1 VDDKYLQ
8 ILEFPKILERLS
20 QHTAFSAGRDLALAL
35 KPSPDLEKARRDQRE
50 TSEARKLHEVKTDLS
65 LGGAR
70 DVRPLLKSAGL
81 RATLLPTDLLDIRAT
96 LISGRTLK
104 RIITRLAAQFPL
116 LATRASRIEECAH
129 VVAEIGRCLNDR
141 GEVVDAASQAL
152 ARIRRELKEAHERLL
167 AKLNKIVA
175 SPTNASFLQE
185 SLVTQRGGRYV
196 IPLKADFKGRI
207 SGVVHDQSAS
217 GATLFIEPLATVEL
231 NNRWRELQLE
241 EEREVERILAD
252 LSALVAE
259 EGAFIERTVQVLAE
273 LDLAFAKANY
283 ANEIQ
288 GVEPQLVPF
297 HQWNRSRRI
306 WNPPHKVVRAKGQRP
321 ASSVQHPGSTI
332 QLQQARHPLLDPA
345 MVVPIDV
352 HLDDSYF
359 ILVITGPNTGGK
371 TVALKTVGL
380 LGLMAQ
386 AGLHIPA
393 EEGSVLSVFS
403 GIYADIGDEQSI
415 EQNLSTFSSHTTNII
430 NILAKADCYSLVLLD
445 ELGAGTDPSEGS
457 ALARSILS
465 RLLRQRITTL
475 VATHY
480 PELKVYAHATPGVE
494 NASVEFDL
502 ETLAPTYELSIG
514 LPGRSNAFAIA
525 SRLGLAAG
533 IVEEAK
539 SLIPSKVLETE
550 ALLAEIKQAR
560 EDTLAARQAVEKAR
574 REAQALEE
582 ELRARL
588 DRIEE
593 ERREILN
600 AAREEARQELAA
612 LKKEIRKIRAGL
624 PPSSIPH
631 PPSPIPHPPSSIG
644 EVPEQPLA
652 QATER
657 LAELERSVAP
667 LEPAV
672 RPFLKISEPLC
683 VGDVVWVEG
692 LRASGEVIELNGDEA
707 EVQVGRFRV
716 KARREEL
723 EKRAVGGELPP
734 AREKVPTLDV
744 QRPSPGLEL
753 NLRGLRVEEAI
764 PRLDKYLNDAYLA
777 GLPSVRIIHGKG
789 TGALRRAVRKQLE
802 GYPLVASYRPGD
814 HHEGGDGVTVVEP
827 VSR

>member
-1 VDDKYLQ
+1 VDERYLQ
-8 ILEFPKILERLS
+8 TLEFPKILERLS
-20 QHTAFSAGRDLALAL
+20 RHTAFSAGRNLALAL
-35 KPSPDLEKARRDQRE
+35 KPSPDLEEAQRHQRE
-50 TSEARKLHEVKTDLS
+50 TSEARKLLEVKTDLS
-65 LGGAR
+65 LGGVR

-81 RATLLPTDLLDIRAT
+81 RAILLPTELLDIRTT

-104 RIITRLAAQFPL
+104 RTITRLAAQFPL
-116 LATRASRIEECAH
+116 LAAEASGIEECAH
-129 VVAEIGRCLNDR
+129 VVAEIGRCINDR
-141 GEVVDAASQAL
+141 GEVVDTASQAL
-152 ARIRRELKEAHERLL
+152 ARIRREIREAHEHLL
-167 AKLNKIVA
+167 DKLNRIVA
-175 SPTNASFLQE
+175 SPANASFLQE
-185 SLVTQRGGRYV
+185 LLVTQRGGRYV

-207 SGVVHDQSAS
+207 PGVVHDQSAS
-217 GATLFIEPLATVEL
+217 GATLFIEPLTTVEL

-241 EEREVERILAD
+241 EEREVQRILAD
-252 LSALVAE
+252 LSALVAD
-259 EGAFIERTVQVLAE
+259 EGAFIECTVQVLAE
-273 LDLAFAKANY
+273 LDLAFAKARY
-283 ANEIQ
+283 ADEIQ

-297 HQWNRSRRI
+297 KGSVGDLRPSG
-306 WNPPHKVVRAKGQRP
+306 AKRQKA

-332 QLQQARHPLLDPA
+332 QLQKARHPLLDPST
-345 MVVPIDV
+345 VVPIDV

-371 TVALKTVGL
+371 TVSLKTVGL

-393 EEGSVLSVFS
+393 EEGSALSVFS

-430 NILAKADCYSLVLLD
+430 NILGKANSHSLILLD

-457 ALARSILS
+457 ALARAILS

-480 PELKVYAHATPGVE
+480 PELKAYAHATPGVE

-502 ETLAPTYELSIG
+502 ETLTPTYELSIG

-533 IVEEAK
+533 IVEEARG
-539 SLIPSKVLETE
+539 LISPKVLETE

-560 EDTLAARQAVEKAR
+560 EDTLAARQAVEEAQ

-593 ERREILN
+593 ERKEILN

-612 LKKEIRKIRAGL
+612 LKGEIRKIKANL
-624 PPSSIPH
+624 TPSSIL
-631 PPSPIPHPPSSIG
+631 HPPSSTG
-644 EVPEQPLA
+644 EIPEQQPLA
-652 QATER
+652 QAVER

-672 RPFLKISEPLC
+672 RPLPKISEPLS

-692 LRASGEVIELNGDEA
+692 LRANGEVIELDGGEA
-707 EVQVGRFRV
+707 EVRVGRFRV
-716 KARREEL
+716 KARLEEL
-723 EKRAVGGELPP
+723 EKRAVGDKPPP
-734 AREKVPTLDV
+734 AREGVPILDV
-744 QRPSPGLEL
+744 QHPSPGIEL

-764 PRLDKYLNDAYLA
+764 PRLEKYLNDAYLA

-789 TGALRRAVRKQLE
+789 TGALRRAVREQLE
-802 GYPLVASYRPGD
+802 GHPLVASYRPGD
-814 HHEGGDGVTVVEP
+814 HHEGGDGVTVAEL

>member
-1 VDDKYLQ
+1 MDDKYLQ
-8 ILEFPKILERLS
+8 TLEFPKILERLS
-20 QHTAFSAGRDLALAL
+20 QHTAFSAGRELALAL
-35 KPSPDLEKARRDQRE
+35 KPSPDLEEAQRDQRE
-50 TSEARKLHEVKTDLS
+50 TSEARKLLEVKTNLS

-70 DVRPLLKSAGL
+70 DVRPLLKNAGL
-81 RATLLPTDLLDIRAT
+81 RATLLPTELLDIRAT

-104 RIITRLAAQFPL
+104 RTITRLAAQFPL
-116 LATRASRIEECAH
+116 LAVKASRIEECAH
-129 VVAEIGRCLNDR
+129 VVAEIGHCINDR
-141 GEVVDAASQAL
+141 GQVVDAASQVL
-152 ARIRRELKEAHERLL
+152 ARIRRDLKQAHERLL
-167 AKLNKIVA
+167 DRLNRIVA
-175 SPTNASFLQE
+175 SPANASFLQE
-185 SLVTQRGGRYV
+185 PLVTQRGGRYV
-196 IPLKADFKGRI
+196 ILLKAEFKGRI
-207 SGVVHDQSAS
+207 PGVVHDQSAS

-241 EEREVERILAD
+241 EEREVERILAA

-273 LDLAFAKANY
+273 LDLAFAKARY
-283 ANEIQ
+283 ANEMQ

-297 HQWNRSRRI
+297 
-306 WNPPHKVVRAKGQRP
+306 KVVRAKGPRP
-321 ASSVQHPGSTI
+321 ASSVQHPGSII
-332 QLQQARHPLLDPA
+332 QLQKARHPLLDPA
-345 MVVPIDV
+345 TVVPIDV
-352 HLDDSYF
+352 HLEDNYF

-371 TVALKTVGL
+371 TVSLKTVGL

-393 EEGSVLSVFS
+393 EEGSALSVFS

-415 EQNLSTFSSHTTNII
+415 EQNLSTFSSHTTNLI
-430 NILAKADCYSLVLLD
+430 NILGKSDSHSLVLLD

-457 ALARSILS
+457 ALARAILS
-465 RLLRQRITTL
+465 HLLRQRITTL

-525 SRLGLAAG
+525 SRLGLATG
-533 IVEEAK
+533 IVEEAR
-539 SLIPSKVLETE
+539 SLISPEALETE
-550 ALLAEIKQAR
+550 GLLTEIKQAR
-560 EDTLAARQAVEKAR
+560 EDTLAAHQAVEEAR

-588 DRIEE
+588 DRIEG

-612 LKKEIRKIRAGL
+612 LKEEIRKIRADL
-624 PPSSIPH
+624 PVASLQRGIPKD
-631 PPSPIPHPPSSIG
+631 
-644 EVPEQPLA
+644 EAPEQPLA

-657 LAELERSVAP
+657 LAELEQSVAP

-672 RPFLKISEPLC
+672 RPLPGISEPLC
-683 VGDVVWVEG
+683 AGDVVWVGG
-692 LRASGEVIELNGDEA
+692 LQTSGEVIELDGDEA

-716 KARREEL
+716 KARLEEL
-723 EKRAVGGELPP
+723 ERRTVGGEPPP
-734 AREKVPTLDV
+734 AREGIPTLDV
-744 QRPSPGLEL
+744 PHLSPGIEL

-777 GLPSVRIIHGKG
+777 GLPSVRIIHGRG
-789 TGALRRAVRKQLE
+789 TGTLRRAVREQLE
-802 GYPLVASYRPGD
+802 GHPLVASHRPGD
-814 HHEGGDGVTVVEP
+814 QHEGGDGVTVAEL

>member
-1 VDDKYLQ
+1 M
-8 ILEFPKILERLS
+8 
-20 QHTAFSAGRDLALAL
+20 
-35 KPSPDLEKARRDQRE
+35 
-50 TSEARKLHEVKTDLS
+50 
-65 LGGAR
+65 
-70 DVRPLLKSAGL
+70 
-81 RATLLPTDLLDIRAT
+81 
-96 LISGRTLK
+96 
-104 RIITRLAAQFPL
+104 
-116 LATRASRIEECAH
+116 
-129 VVAEIGRCLNDR
+129 
-141 GEVVDAASQAL
+141 
-152 ARIRRELKEAHERLL
+152 
-167 AKLNKIVA
+167 
-175 SPTNASFLQE
+175 
-185 SLVTQRGGRYV
+185 
-196 IPLKADFKGRI
+196 
-207 SGVVHDQSAS
+207 
-217 GATLFIEPLATVEL
+217 
-231 NNRWRELQLE
+231 E
-241 EEREVERILAD
+241 EEREVERILAA

-273 LDLAFAKANY
+273 LDLAFAKARY

-288 GVEPQLVPF
+288 GVEPQLVSF
-297 HQWNRSRRI
+297 
-306 WNPPHKVVRAKGQRP
+306 KVVRAKGPRP
-321 ASSVQHPGSTI
+321 ASSVQHPGSII
-332 QLQQARHPLLDPA
+332 QLQKARHPLLDPA
-345 MVVPIDV
+345 TVVPIDV
-352 HLDDSYF
+352 HLDDNYF

-371 TVALKTVGL
+371 TVSLKTVGL

-393 EEGSVLSVFS
+393 EEGSALSVFS

-430 NILAKADCYSLVLLD
+430 NILGKADSHSLVLLD

-457 ALARSILS
+457 ALARAILS
-465 RLLRQRITTL
+465 HLLRQRITTL

-539 SLIPSKVLETE
+539 NLISPEVLETE
-550 ALLAEIKQAR
+550 GLLAEIKQAR
-560 EDTLAARQAVEKAR
+560 EDTLAARQAAEEAQ

-588 DRIEE
+588 DRIEG

-612 LKKEIRKIRAGL
+612 LKEEIRKIRADLAVASLQQRTKRG
-624 PPSSIPH
+624 IPKD
-631 PPSPIPHPPSSIG
+631 
-644 EVPEQPLA
+644 EVPERPVA
-652 QATER
+652 QAAER

-672 RPFLKISEPLC
+672 RPLPGISEPLC

-692 LRASGEVIELNGDEA
+692 LQASGEVIELDGDEA

-716 KARREEL
+716 KARLEEL
-723 EKRAVGGELPP
+723 ERRTVGGEPPP
-734 AREKVPTLDV
+734 AREEIPTLDV
-744 QRPSPGLEL
+744 PHLSPGIEL

-777 GLPSVRIIHGKG
+777 GLPSVRIIHGRG
-789 TGALRRAVRKQLE
+789 TGALRRAVREQLE
-802 GYPLVASYRPGD
+802 GHPLVASYRPGD
-814 HHEGGDGVTVVEP
+814 QHEGGDGATVAKL

>member
-1 VDDKYLQ
+1 VDDRYLQ
-8 ILEFPKILERLS
+8 TLEFPKILERLS
-20 QHTAFSAGRDLALAL
+20 RHTAFSAGRDLALAL
-35 KPSPDLEKARRDQRE
+35 KPSPDLEEAQRCQRE
-50 TSEARKLHEVKTDLS
+50 TSEARKLLDVKPDLS

-70 DVRPLLKSAGL
+70 DVRPLLKSADL

-96 LISGRTLK
+96 LVSGRTLK
-104 RIITRLAAQFPL
+104 RAITRLAAQFPL
-116 LATRASRIEECAH
+116 LAAKADRIEECAH
-129 VVAEIGRCLNDR
+129 VVAEIGRCINDR

-152 ARIRRELKEAHERLL
+152 ARIRRDLKEAHERLL
-167 AKLNKIVA
+167 DRLNKIVA
-175 SPTNASFLQE
+175 SPANASFLQE
-185 SLVTQRGGRYV
+185 PLVTQRGGRYV

-207 SGVVHDQSAS
+207 PGVVHDQSAS

-241 EEREVERILAD
+241 EEREVQRILAD

-273 LDLAFAKANY
+273 LDLALAKARY
-283 ANEIQ
+283 ANETR
-288 GVEPQLVPF
+288 GVEPRLVPF
-297 HQWNRSRRI
+297 
-306 WNPPHKVVRAKGQRP
+306 KAARAKGP
-321 ASSVQHPGSTI
+321 KAAPSVQHPGSTI

-345 MVVPIDV
+345 AVVPIDA

-393 EEGSVLSVFS
+393 EEGSALSVFS

-430 NILAKADCYSLVLLD
+430 HILGQADSHSLILLD
-445 ELGAGTDPSEGS
+445 ELGAGTDPNEGS
-457 ALARSILS
+457 ALARAVLS
-465 RLLRQRITTL
+465 HLLRQRITTL

-525 SRLGLAAG
+525 ARLGLSAG
-533 IVEEAK
+533 IVEEARG
-539 SLIPSKVLETE
+539 LISSQVLETE
-550 ALLAEIKQAR
+550 DLLAEIKQAR
-560 EDTLAARQAVEKAR
+560 EDTLAARQAAEQAR

-588 DRIEE
+588 NRIEE

-600 AAREEARQELAA
+600 AAREEARQELAT
-612 LKKEIRKIRAGL
+612 LQEEIRKVKANL
-624 PPSSIPH
+624 PPL
-631 PPSPIPHPPSSIG
+631 SPG

-652 QATER
+652 QAAER

-667 LEPAV
+667 PEPAV
-672 RPFLKISEPLC
+672 RPPKIGGPLSL
-683 VGDVVWVEG
+683 GDVVWVEG
-692 LRASGEVIELNGDEA
+692 LRASGEVIELNGGEA

-716 KARREEL
+716 KTGLEEL
-723 EKRAVGGELPP
+723 ERRTDGGELPP
-734 AREKVPTLDV
+734 AREKAPTLDAP
-744 QRPSPGLEL
+744 RPSPGIEL

-777 GLPSVRIIHGKG
+777 SLPWVRIVHGKG
-789 TGALRRAVRKQLE
+789 TGALRRAVREQLE
-802 GYPLVASYRPGD
+802 GYPLVVSYRSGD
-814 HHEGGDGVTVVEP
+814 QHEGGEGVTVVEL

>member
-8 ILEFPKILERLS
+8 TLEFSKILGRLS

-35 KPSPDLEKARRDQRE
+35 RPSPDLEQAQRHQRE
-50 TSEARKLHEVKTDLS
+50 TSEARKLLEVKTDLS

-70 DVRPLLKSAGL
+70 DVRLLLKSAAL
-81 RATLLPTDLLDIRAT
+81 RATLLPTELLDIRTT

-104 RIITRLAAQFPL
+104 RTITRLAAQFHL
-116 LATRASRIEECAH
+116 LAAKASCIEECAH
-129 VVAEIGRCLNDR
+129 VVAEIGRCINDR

-152 ARIRRELKEAHERLL
+152 ARIRSDLKEAHERLL
-167 AKLNKIVA
+167 DKLNRIVA
-175 SPTNASFLQE
+175 SPANASFLQE
-185 SLVTQRGGRYV
+185 PLVTQRGGRYV

-207 SGVVHDQSAS
+207 PGVVHDQSAS

-241 EEREVERILAD
+241 EEREVQRILAA

-259 EGAFIERTVQVLAE
+259 EGASVERTVQALAE
-273 LDLAFAKANY
+273 LDLAFAKARY

-297 HQWNRSRRI
+297 R
-306 WNPPHKVVRAKGQRP
+306 VVRAKGQRA

-332 QLQQARHPLLDPA
+332 QLQKARHPLLDPA
-345 MVVPIDV
+345 TVVPIDV
-352 HLDDSYF
+352 HLDDNYF
-359 ILVITGPNTGGK
+359 VLVITGPNTGGK
-371 TVALKTVGL
+371 TVSLKTVGL

-386 AGLHIPA
+386 AGLHIPT
-393 EEGSVLSVFS
+393 EQGSALSVFS

-430 NILAKADCYSLVLLD
+430 NILGKADSHSLVLLD

-457 ALARSILS
+457 ALARAILS
-465 RLLRQRITTL
+465 HLLRQRITTL

-525 SRLGLAAG
+525 SLLGLAAG

-539 SLIPSKVLETE
+539 SLVSPKVLETE
-550 ALLAEIKQAR
+550 GLLAEIKQAR
-560 EDTLAARQAVEKAR
+560 EDTLAARQAVEEAQG
-574 REAQALEE
+574 EAQALEE

-612 LKKEIRKIRAGL
+612 LKGEIRKIRGHIAPSSPL
-624 PPSSIPH
+624 SPPSSP
-631 PPSPIPHPPSSIG
+631 G

-657 LAELERSVAP
+657 LAELEQSVVP

-672 RPFLKISEPLC
+672 RPLPMIGEPLC
-683 VGDVVWVEG
+683 VGDVVWVGG
-692 LRASGEVIELNGDEA
+692 LQASGEVIELDGDEA

-716 KARREEL
+716 KARLAEL
-723 EKRAVGGELPP
+723 ERRAVGGEVPL
-734 AREKVPTLDV
+734 ARERVPTLDV
-744 QRPSPGLEL
+744 QHPSPGIEL

-764 PRLDKYLNDAYLA
+764 PRLEKYLNDAYLV
-777 GLPSVRIIHGKG
+777 GLPSVRVIHGKG
-789 TGALRRAVRKQLE
+789 TGALRRAAREQLE
-802 GYPLVASYRPGD
+802 GHPLVASYRPGD
-814 HHEGGDGVTVVEP
+814 QHEGGDGVTVVEL

>member
-1 VDDKYLQ
+1 VEDRYLQ
-8 ILEFPKILERLS
+8 TLEFPKILERLS

-35 KPSPDLEKARRDQRE
+35 KPSPDLEEAQRRQRE
-50 TSEARKLHEVKTDLS
+50 TSEARKLLEVKTDLS

-81 RATLLPTDLLDIRAT
+81 RATLLPTELLDIRAT

-104 RIITRLAAQFPL
+104 RTITRLAAQFPL
-116 LATRASRIEECAH
+116 LAAKASRIEECAH
-129 VVAEIGRCLNDR
+129 VVAEIGRCINER

-152 ARIRRELKEAHERLL
+152 ARIRRDLKEAHERLL
-167 AKLNKIVA
+167 DKLNRIVA

-185 SLVTQRGGRYV
+185 PLVTQRGGRYV
-196 IPLKADFKGRI
+196 IPLKVEFKGRI
-207 SGVVHDQSAS
+207 PGVVHDQSAS

-231 NNRWRELQLE
+231 NNRWREMQLE
-241 EEREVERILAD
+241 EEREIQRILVT

-273 LDLAFAKANY
+273 LDLAFAKARY
-283 ANEIQ
+283 ADEIQ
-288 GVEPQLVPF
+288 GVEPQFVPF
-297 HQWNRSRRI
+297 
-306 WNPPHKVVRAKGQRP
+306 KVVRAKGPRA

-332 QLQQARHPLLDPA
+332 QLQKARHPLLDPA
-345 MVVPIDV
+345 TVVPIDV
-352 HLDDSYF
+352 HLDDNYF

-371 TVALKTVGL
+371 TVSLKTVGL

-393 EEGSVLSVFS
+393 EEGSALSVFS

-430 NILAKADCYSLVLLD
+430 NILGKADSHSLVLLD

-457 ALARSILS
+457 ALARAILS
-465 RLLRQRITTL
+465 HLLQQRITTL

-539 SLIPSKVLETE
+539 SLISSEVLETE
-550 ALLAEIKQAR
+550 GLLAEIKQAR
-560 EDTLAARQAVEKAR
+560 EDTLVARQAVEEAR

-588 DRIEE
+588 AGIEG

-600 AAREEARQELAA
+600 RAKEEARRELAA
-612 LKKEIRKIRAGL
+612 LKEEIRKIRANL
-624 PPSSIPH
+624 PLSSILH
-631 PPSPIPHPPSSIG
+631 PLSSPG
-644 EVPEQPLA
+644 EPPEQPLT
-652 QATER
+652 QAAER

-672 RPFLKISEPLC
+672 RPLPKISGPLF

-692 LRASGEVIELNGDEA
+692 LQASGEVIELDGDEA

-716 KARREEL
+716 KARLEEL
-723 EKRAVGGELPP
+723 ERRAVGGEMPL
-734 AREKVPTLDV
+734 ARESVLSLDV
-744 QRPSPGLEL
+744 PHPSPGIEL
-753 NLRGLRVEEAI
+753 NLRGLRVEEGI

-777 GLPSVRIIHGKG
+777 GLPSVRIVHGKG
-789 TGALRRAVRKQLE
+789 TGALRRAVREQLA
-802 GYPLVASYRPGD
+802 GHPLVASHHPGD
-814 HHEGGDGVTVVEP
+814 QYEGGDGVTVVEL

>member
-1 VDDKYLQ
+1 
-8 ILEFPKILERLS
+8 
-20 QHTAFSAGRDLALAL
+20 
-35 KPSPDLEKARRDQRE
+35 
-50 TSEARKLHEVKTDLS
+50 
-65 LGGAR
+65 
-70 DVRPLLKSAGL
+70 
-81 RATLLPTDLLDIRAT
+81 
-96 LISGRTLK
+96 
-104 RIITRLAAQFPL
+104 LAA
-116 LATRASRIEECAH
+116 
-129 VVAEIGRCLNDR
+129 
-141 GEVVDAASQAL
+141 
-152 ARIRRELKEAHERLL
+152 
-167 AKLNKIVA
+167 
-175 SPTNASFLQE
+175 
-185 SLVTQRGGRYV
+185 
-196 IPLKADFKGRI
+196 
-207 SGVVHDQSAS
+207 
-217 GATLFIEPLATVEL
+217 
-231 NNRWRELQLE
+231 
-241 EEREVERILAD
+241 
-252 LSALVAE
+252 LSALIAE
-259 EGAFIERTVQVLAE
+259 EGAFIERTVEVLAE
-273 LDLAFAKANY
+273 LDLAFAKARY
-283 ANEIQ
+283 ANEIR
-288 GVEPQLVPF
+288 GIEPQLVPF
-297 HQWNRSRRI
+297 KGSVGDLRPSG
-306 WNPPHKVVRAKGQRP
+306 AKGQRA
-321 ASSVQHPGSTI
+321 ASSVQHPGSII

-345 MVVPIDV
+345 TAVPIDV
-352 HLDDSYF
+352 HLDANYF

-371 TVALKTVGL
+371 TVSLKTVGL

-393 EEGSVLSVFS
+393 EEGSALSVFS

-430 NILAKADCYSLVLLD
+430 NILGKVDSRSLVLLD

-465 RLLRQRITTL
+465 RLLRQRVTTL

-539 SLIPSKVLETE
+539 SLVSPEALEAE
-550 ALLAEIKQAR
+550 GLLAEIKQAR
-560 EDTLAARQAVEKAR
+560 EDTLAARQAAEEAQ

-600 AAREEARQELAA
+600 VAREEARQELAA
-612 LKKEIRKIRAGL
+612 LKEEIREIRGHIA
-624 PPSSIPH
+624 PPSK
-631 PPSPIPHPPSSIG
+631 G
-644 EVPEQPLA
+644 KLPEQPLA

-672 RPFLKISEPLC
+672 RPPPKIGEPLR

-692 LRASGEVIELNGDEA
+692 LRASGEVIELDGDEV

-723 EKRAVGGELPP
+723 ERRTVGGELPP
-734 AREKVPTLDV
+734 ARERVPALDV
-744 QRPSPGLEL
+744 QHPSPGIEL
-753 NLRGLRVEEAI
+753 DLRGLRVEEAI
-764 PRLDKYLNDAYLA
+764 PRLDKHLNDAYLA

-789 TGALRRAVRKQLE
+789 TGALRRAVREQLE
-802 GYPLVASYRPGD
+802 GHPLVASHRPGD
-814 HHEGGDGVTVVEP
+814 QHEGGDGATVAEL

>member
-1 VDDKYLQ
+1 MDDKYLQ
-8 ILEFPKILERLS
+8 TLEFPKILARLS

-35 KPSPDLEKARRDQRE
+35 KPSPDLEEAQRRQRE
-50 TSEARKLHEVKTDLS
+50 TSEARKLLEVKTDLS

-70 DVRPLLKSAGL
+70 DVRPVLKSAGL
-81 RATLLPTDLLDIRAT
+81 GATLLPADLLDIRAT

-104 RIITRLAAQFPL
+104 RAITRLAAQFPL
-116 LATRASRIEECAH
+116 LAAKASLIEECAP
-129 VVAEIGRCLNDR
+129 VVAEIGRCINDR

-152 ARIRRELKEAHERLL
+152 AHIRRDLKEAHERLL
-167 AKLNKIVA
+167 DKLNRIVA
-175 SPTNASFLQE
+175 SPTNAPFLQE
-185 SLVTQRGGRYV
+185 PLVTQRGGRYV
-196 IPLKADFKGRI
+196 ILLKADFKGRI
-207 SGVVHDQSAS
+207 PGIVHDQSAS

-241 EEREVERILAD
+241 EEREVQRILAA

-259 EGAFIERTVQVLAE
+259 EDAFIERTVQVLAE
-273 LDLAFAKANY
+273 LDLAFAKAKY

-288 GVEPQLVPF
+288 GVEPQLVLF
-297 HQWNRSRRI
+297 
-306 WNPPHKVVRAKGQRP
+306 KAGRAKGQRA

-332 QLQQARHPLLDPA
+332 QLQKARHPLLNPA
-345 MVVPIDV
+345 TVVPIDV

-359 ILVITGPNTGGK
+359 VLVITGPNTGGK
-371 TVALKTVGL
+371 TVSLKTVGL

-393 EEGSVLSVFS
+393 EEGSALSVFS

-430 NILAKADCYSLVLLD
+430 NILGKADSHSLVLLD

-457 ALARSILS
+457 ALARAILS
-465 RLLRQRITTL
+465 HLLRQRITTL

-539 SLIPSKVLETE
+539 SLISAEALETE
-550 ALLAEIKQAR
+550 GLLAEIKQAR
-560 EDTLAARQAVEKAR
+560 EDTVAARQAVEEVQ

-612 LKKEIRKIRAGL
+612 LKEEIRKIRANL
-624 PPSSIPH
+624 AVVSLQRRIPKEE
-631 PPSPIPHPPSSIG
+631 I
-644 EVPEQPLA
+644 PEQPLA
-652 QATER
+652 QAAER
-657 LAELERSVAP
+657 LAELERNVAP
-667 LEPAV
+667 LEPAI
-672 RPFLKISEPLC
+672 RSLLGISEPLR
-683 VGDVVWVEG
+683 VGDVIWVEG
-692 LRASGEVIELNGDEA
+692 LQASGEVIGLDGDEA

-716 KARREEL
+716 KAGLEEL
-723 EKRAVGGELPP
+723 EKRAVGSELPP
-734 AREKVPTLDV
+734 ARERVLTLDV
-744 QRPSPGLEL
+744 QHPSPGTEL
-753 NLRGLRVEEAI
+753 NLRGLRVEEVI
-764 PRLDKYLNDAYLA
+764 PRLDRYLNDAYLA
-777 GLPSVRIIHGKG
+777 RLPSVRIIHGKG
-789 TGALRRAVRKQLE
+789 TGALRQAVREQLE
-802 GYPLVASYRPGD
+802 GHPLVVSYRPGD
-814 HHEGGDGVTVVEP
+814 QHEGGEGVTVAELI
-827 VSR
+827 RGN

>member
-1 VDDKYLQ
+1 MGSKDRYQQWVSVDYKYLQ
-8 ILEFPKILERLS
+8 TLDFAKILERLS
-20 QHTAFSAGRDLALAL
+20 QHTAFSAGRDLVLAL
-35 KPSPDLEKARRDQRE
+35 KPSPDLEEAQRRQRE
-50 TSEARKLHEVKTDLS
+50 TSEARKLLEVKTDLS

-104 RIITRLAAQFPL
+104 RAITRLAAQFPL
-116 LATRASRIEECAH
+116 LAAKASRIEECAP
-129 VVAEIGRCLNDR
+129 VVAEIGRCINDR

-167 AKLNKIVA
+167 DKLNRIVA
-175 SPTNASFLQE
+175 SPANASFLQE
-185 SLVTQRGGRYV
+185 PLVTQRGGRYV
-196 IPLKADFKGRI
+196 IPLKADFKGRVP
-207 SGVVHDQSAS
+207 GVVHDQSAS

-241 EEREVERILAD
+241 EEREVERILAG

-259 EGAFIERTVQVLAE
+259 EGAFIERSVQVLAE
-273 LDLAFAKANY
+273 LDLAFAKARY

-288 GVEPQLVPF
+288 GVEPQLAPF
-297 HQWNRSRRI
+297 
-306 WNPPHKVVRAKGQRP
+306 KLVRAKGRRAAP
-321 ASSVQHPGSTI
+321 GVQHPGSTI
-332 QLQQARHPLLDPA
+332 QLQKARHPLLDPTT
-345 MVVPIDV
+345 VVPIDV
-352 HLDDSYF
+352 HLDDNYF

-371 TVALKTVGL
+371 TVSLKTVGL

-393 EEGSVLSVFS
+393 EEGSTLSVFH

-430 NILAKADCYSLVLLD
+430 NILGKADSHSLVLLD

-457 ALARSILS
+457 ALARAILS
-465 RLLRQRITTL
+465 HLLRKRITTL

-480 PELKVYAHATPGVE
+480 PELKVYAHATPRVE

-525 SRLGLAAG
+525 SRLGLAAD
-533 IVEEAK
+533 IVGEAK
-539 SLIPSKVLETE
+539 SLISPEVLETE
-550 ALLAEIKQAR
+550 GLLAEIKQTR
-560 EDTLAARQAVEKAR
+560 EDTLAARQAIEEAR

-600 AAREEARQELAA
+600 AAREGARQELAA
-612 LKKEIRKIRAGL
+612 LKEEIRKIRGHIA
-624 PPSSIPH
+624 PSSILH
-631 PPSPIPHPPSSIG
+631 PPPPAG

-652 QATER
+652 QAAER
-657 LAELERSVAP
+657 LAELERRVPP

-672 RPFLKISEPLC
+672 RPRPGISEPLC
-683 VGDVVWVEG
+683 VGDIVWVEG
-692 LRASGEVIELNGDEA
+692 LQASGEVIELDGDEA

-716 KARREEL
+716 RARLEEL
-723 EKRAVGGELPP
+723 ERRVSGDEPP
-734 AREKVPTLDV
+734 PVREGVLALDV
-744 QRPSPGLEL
+744 QHPSPGIEL

-764 PRLDKYLNDAYLA
+764 LRLDKYLDDAYLA
-777 GLPSVRIIHGKG
+777 RLPLVRIIHGRG
-789 TGALRRAVRKQLE
+789 TGALRRAVREQLE
-802 GYPLVASYRPGD
+802 GHPLVASYRPGD
-814 HHEGGDGVTVVEP
+814 QHEGGDGVTVAEL

>member
-1 VDDKYLQ
+1 VDDRYLQ
-8 ILEFPKILERLS
+8 TLEFPRILERLS
-20 QHTAFSAGRDLALAL
+20 QHTAFSAGKDLALAL
-35 KPSPDLEKARRDQRE
+35 KPSPNLAKARRRQRE
-50 TSEARKLHEVKTDLS
+50 TSEARKLLEIGTGLS

-70 DVRPLLKSAGL
+70 DVCPLLKSADL
-81 RATLLPTDLLDIRAT
+81 RATLLPTELLDIRAT

-104 RIITRLAAQFPL
+104 RTVTRLAAQFPL
-116 LATRASRIEECAH
+116 LAAKASRIEECAH
-129 VVAEIGRCLNDR
+129 VVAEIGRCINDR
-141 GEVVDAASQAL
+141 GEVVDAASQVL
-152 ARIRRELKEAHERLL
+152 ASIRRDLKEAHERLL
-167 AKLNKIVA
+167 DKLNRIVA
-175 SPTNASFLQE
+175 SPSNASFLQE
-185 SLVTQRGGRYV
+185 PFVTQRGGRYV
-196 IPLKADFKGRI
+196 IPLKAEFKGRI
-207 SGVVHDQSAS
+207 PGVVHDQSAS

-241 EEREVERILAD
+241 EEREVQRILAA

-259 EGAFIERTVQVLAE
+259 EGPFIDRTVQVLAE

-297 HQWNRSRRI
+297 
-306 WNPPHKVVRAKGQRP
+306 KVVRAKGQEA
-321 ASSVQHPGSTI
+321 ASRVQHPGSTI
-332 QLQQARHPLLDPA
+332 RLQKARHPLLNPGT
-345 MVVPIDV
+345 VVPIDV
-352 HLDDSYF
+352 HWDDNYF

-371 TVALKTVGL
+371 TVSLKTVGL
-380 LGLMAQ
+380 LGSMAQ

-393 EEGSVLSVFS
+393 EEGSALSVFS

-430 NILAKADCYSLVLLD
+430 NILEKADSHSLVLLD

-457 ALARSILS
+457 ALARAILS
-465 RLLRQRITTL
+465 HLLRQRITTM

-502 ETLAPTYELSIG
+502 ETLAPTFELSVG

-533 IVEEAK
+533 IVEEARD
-539 SLIPSKVLETE
+539 LISPEVLETE
-550 ALLAEIKQAR
+550 GLLAEIKQAR
-560 EDTLAARQAVEKAR
+560 EDTLAARQATEEAQ

-582 ELRARL
+582 ELSARL

-600 AAREEARQELAA
+600 ATREEARQELAA
-612 LKKEIRKIRAGL
+612 LKEEIRKIRANL
-624 PPSSIPH
+624 PVASLQRGIPKD
-631 PPSPIPHPPSSIG
+631 
-644 EVPEQPLA
+644 EVSEQPLA
-652 QATER
+652 QAVER
-657 LAELERSVAP
+657 LGELERSVVP

-672 RPFLKISEPLC
+672 RPLPKTSGPLD

-692 LRASGEVIELNGDEA
+692 LHASGEVIELDGDEA

-716 KARREEL
+716 KTRLEEL
-723 EKRAVGGELPP
+723 ESKTVGGELPL
-734 AREKVPTLDV
+734 AREGVPTLDV
-744 QRPSPGLEL
+744 RHPSPGLEL

-764 PRLDKYLNDAYLA
+764 LRLDKHLDDAYLA
-777 GLPSVRIIHGKG
+777 GLPSVRIIHGRG
-789 TGALRRAVRKQLE
+789 TGTLRRAVREQLE
-802 GYPLVASYRPGD
+802 GHPLVASYRPGD
-814 HHEGGDGVTVVEP
+814 RHEGGEGVTVAEL

>member
-1 VDDKYLQ
+1 MDSKYLQ
-8 ILEFPKILERLS
+8 ILEFPKILKRLS
-20 QHTAFSAGRDLALAL
+20 QYTAFSAGRDLALAL
-35 KPSPDLEKARRDQRE
+35 KPSPDLEEAQRRQRE
-50 TSEARKLHEVKTDLS
+50 TSEARKLLEVKADLS

-81 RATLLPTDLLDIRAT
+81 GATLSPADLLDVRAT

-104 RIITRLAAQFPL
+104 RAITRLAAQFPL
-116 LATRASRIEECAH
+116 LAAKASRIEECAH

-152 ARIRRELKEAHERLL
+152 ARIRHELKEAHERLL
-167 AKLNKIVA
+167 DKLNRIVA
-175 SPTNASFLQE
+175 SPANASFLQE
-185 SLVTQRGGRYV
+185 PLVTQRGGRYV

-207 SGVVHDQSAS
+207 PGVVHDQSAS

-241 EEREVERILAD
+241 EEREIQRIMAA

-259 EGAFIERTVQVLAE
+259 EGSFIERTVEVLAE
-273 LDLAFAKANY
+273 LDLAFAKARY
-283 ANEIQ
+283 ADEIQ
-288 GVEPQLVPF
+288 GVEPHLVPF
-297 HQWNRSRRI
+297 
-306 WNPPHKVVRAKGQRP
+306 KVARAKGRKA

-332 QLQQARHPLLDPA
+332 QLRKARHPLLDPA
-345 MVVPIDV
+345 TVVPIDV
-352 HLDDSYF
+352 HLDDDYF

-371 TVALKTVGL
+371 TVSLKTVGL

-393 EEGSVLSVFS
+393 EEGSALSVFS

-430 NILAKADCYSLVLLD
+430 NILRKADSHSLVLLD
-445 ELGAGTDPSEGS
+445 ELGAGTDPGEGS
-457 ALARSILS
+457 ALARAILS
-465 RLLRQRITTL
+465 HLLRQRITTL

-533 IVEEAK
+533 IVKEAR
-539 SLIPSKVLETE
+539 SLISSEVLETE
-550 ALLAEIKQAR
+550 GLLAEIKQAR
-560 EDTLAARQAVEKAR
+560 KDSLAARQVAEKAQ
-574 REAQALEE
+574 REAQALKE

-588 DRIEE
+588 AGIEE

-600 AAREEARQELAA
+600 ATREEARRELTA
-612 LKKEIRKIRAGL
+612 LKEEIKKIEASLSVVSLQRG
-624 PPSSIPH
+624 IPKA
-631 PPSPIPHPPSSIG
+631 
-644 EVPEQPLA
+644 EVSERPLA
-652 QATER
+652 QAEER

-667 LEPAV
+667 LEPAR
-672 RPFLKISEPLC
+672 RPLPEISEPLS

-692 LRASGEVIELNGDEA
+692 LQASGEVIELDGDEA
-707 EVQVGRFRV
+707 EVQVGHFRV
-716 KARREEL
+716 RARLEEL
-723 EKRAVGGELPP
+723 ERKAAGGKLPP
-734 AREKVPTLDV
+734 AREKVSTLGV
-744 QRPSPGLEL
+744 QHPSPGIEL
-753 NLRGLRVEEAI
+753 DLRGLRVEEAI
-764 PRLDKYLNDAYLA
+764 PHLDKHLDDAYLA

-789 TGALRRAVRKQLE
+789 TGALRRAVREQLE
-802 GYPLVASYRPGD
+802 EHPLVASYHPGD
-814 HHEGGDGVTVVEP
+814 QHEGGDGVTVAEL

>member
-1 VDDKYLQ
+1 MDAKYLQ
-8 ILEFPKILERLS
+8 TLEFPRILERLS

-35 KPSPDLEKARRDQRE
+35 KPSSNLEEAQRRQRE
-50 TSEARKLHEVKTDLS
+50 TSEARKLLEVKTDLA

-81 RATLLPTDLLDIRAT
+81 GAILLPTELLDIRGT

-104 RIITRLAAQFPL
+104 RSITRLAAHFPL
-116 LATRASRIEECAH
+116 LAANASGIEECAH
-129 VVAEIGRCLNDR
+129 VVAEIGRCINDR

-167 AKLNKIVA
+167 AKLNRIVA
-175 SPTNASFLQE
+175 SPANVSFLQE
-185 SLVTQRGGRYV
+185 PFVTQRGGRYV
-196 IPLKADFKGRI
+196 IPLKTEFKGRI
-207 SGVVHDQSAS
+207 PGVVHDQSAS

-241 EEREVERILAD
+241 EEREIQRILAA

-259 EGAFIERTVQVLAE
+259 KGAFIERTVQALAE

-297 HQWNRSRRI
+297 
-306 WNPPHKVVRAKGQRP
+306 KVVRAKGQRA

-332 QLQQARHPLLDPA
+332 RLQKACHPLLDPSA
-345 MVVPIDV
+345 VVPIDV
-352 HLDDSYF
+352 HLDDNYF

-371 TVALKTVGL
+371 TVSLKTVGL

-393 EEGSVLSVFS
+393 EEGSALSVFS

-430 NILAKADCYSLVLLD
+430 NILGKADSHSLVLLD
-445 ELGAGTDPSEGS
+445 ELGAGTDPGEGS
-457 ALARSILS
+457 ALARAILS
-465 RLLRQRITTL
+465 HLLRQRITTL

-525 SRLGLAAG
+525 WRLGLAAD
-533 IVEEAK
+533 IVEEARG
-539 SLIPSKVLETE
+539 LISPEVLETE
-550 ALLAEIKQAR
+550 GLLAEIKQAR
-560 EDTLAARQAVEKAR
+560 EDTVAARQTAKEAQ
-574 REAQALEE
+574 REAQASEE

-612 LKKEIRKIRAGL
+612 LKEEIRKIRAGL
-624 PPSSIPH
+624 PPSSILY
-631 PPSPIPHPPSSIG
+631 PPSSPG
-644 EVPEQPLA
+644 EVAEQPLA
-652 QATER
+652 QAAER
-657 LAELERSVAP
+657 LTELERSVAP

-672 RPFLKISEPLC
+672 RPRPGISEPLC
-683 VGDVVWVEG
+683 AGDVVWVEG
-692 LRASGEVIELNGDEA
+692 LQASGEVIKLDRDEA

-716 KARREEL
+716 KARLEEL
-723 EKRAVGGELPP
+723 ERRTVGGELPP
-734 AREKVPTLDV
+734 VREGVPTLDA
-744 QRPSPGLEL
+744 QHPSPGIEL
-753 NLRGLRVEEAI
+753 NLRGLRVEEVI
-764 PRLDKYLNDAYLA
+764 PRLDKYLDDAYLA
-777 GLPSVRIIHGKG
+777 GLPWVRIIHGKG
-789 TGALRRAVRKQLE
+789 TGSLRRAVRKQLE
-802 GYPLVASYRPGD
+802 GHPLVASYRPGD
-814 HHEGGDGVTVVEP
+814 HHEGGEGATVAEL